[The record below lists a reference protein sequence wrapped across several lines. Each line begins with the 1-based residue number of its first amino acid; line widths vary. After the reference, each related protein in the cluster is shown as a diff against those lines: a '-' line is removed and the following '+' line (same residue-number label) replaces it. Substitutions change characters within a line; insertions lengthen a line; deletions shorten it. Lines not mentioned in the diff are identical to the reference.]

1 MSTLTLKKKDPT
13 AAIDLSLRIGLRFI
27 ERKKRYILQAQV
39 ILDSNV
45 NELTWI
51 DIPLCPET
59 YGR

>member
-1 MSTLTLKKKDPT
+1 MSDTLRLKRT
-13 AAIDLSLRIGLRFI
+13 EQAIDLSLRVGLRFI

-39 ILDSNV
+39 ILDSAL

-59 YGR
+59 YGK